1 MDKNAVKNTALGGI
15 IQNPIFVLVLGMC
28 PLIATS
34 ISFMNALLMGL
45 CTSFVLIASNFVISL
60 LRKVISDEVRLPA
73 YILIIA
79 TFVTIVQLFLDKFM
93 PDFYESVKTFIALI
107 VVNCIILGRAEAF
120 AGKNNVL
127 LSVIDGVS
135 MGLGFTFAISLLGAI
150 RQLLG
155 GMLGIEIFLRPAGGF
170 IVLGCLMAMFNAII
184 YYAKKYY
191 AKKSSAVIAPKEAA

>member
-1 MDKNAVKNTALGGI
+1 MDKNALKNTALGGI
-15 IQNPIFVLVLGMC
+15 VQNPIFVLVLGIC

-34 ISFMNALLMGL
+34 ISFMNSLLMGL

-60 LRKVISDEVRLPA
+60 LRKVISDVVRLPA
-73 YILIIA
+73 YIMVIA
-79 TFVTIVQLFLDKFM
+79 TFVTIVQLFLNKYV

-127 LSVIDGVS
+127 MSVIDGIS
-135 MGLGFTFAISLLGAI
+135 MGIGFSLAICLLGAI

-155 GMLGIEIFLRPAGGF
+155 SVLGIEIFLRPAGGF
-170 IVLGCLMAMFNAII
+170 IVFGCLMALFNAII
-184 YYAKKYY
+184 YYAKKHQS
-191 AKKSSAVIAPKEAA
+191 KKTSAKEAA